1 VCEKI
6 FDASALEV
14 FGAGEVKSGAAVDVL
29 LVDVDIL
36 NKSKFLLFLNKSKYF
51 VVKKESAK
59 NILIVI

>member
-36 NKSKFLLFLNKSKYF
+36 NKSKKYCF
-51 VVKKESAK
+51 FE
-59 NILIVI
+59 